1 MKKLT
6 TILFQYKIFPVL
18 MFLVSTG
25 LGILVITQNI
35 LIADFLA
42 KIIRHQFQG
51 LWIVLFILLGVL
63 FLRATVQF
71 LNQWLGD
78 TLAFKVKHMLRQ
90 RVIYKN
96 NGHPIGEQMTILT
109 ENIDGLAPF
118 YKSYLPQVFKSMM
131 VPLIIIIA
139 MFFIHFN
146 TALIM
151 LITAPFIPLFY
162 IIFGLKTRDESKDQM
177 TYLNQFSQRFLN
189 IAKGLVTL
197 KLFNRT
203 EQTEKHIYDD
213 STQFRTL
220 TMRILR
226 SAFLSG
232 LMLEFISMLGIGL
245 VALEATLSLVVF
257 HNIDFKTA
265 AIAII
270 LAPEFYNAIKDLGQA
285 FHTGKQSEGASDV
298 VFEFLEQPNNNNEF
312 LLKYEENQKPFIQLT
327 DISFRYDNSDR
338 LVLNDLNLEIYNG
351 DQIALV
357 GPSGAGKSTLTH
369 LIAGVYQP
377 TIGTISTNQR
387 DLNIG
392 ILSQQPYIFSAS
404 IKENITMFKDIENN
418 TIEEV
423 LDEVGLLDKVQS
435 FTKGINTII
444 GEGGEMLSGGQMR
457 RIELCRLLVMKPD
470 LVIFD
475 EPATGLDIQT
485 EHMIQN
491 VLFQHFKDTTMIV
504 IAHRDNTIRHLQRR
518 LYIENGRLIAD
529 DRNISVNIT
538 ENGRLIA
545 DDRNISVNITE
556 NGDDL

>member
-25 LGILVITQNI
+25 LGIIVITQNI

-63 FLRATVQF
+63 LLRATVQF

-298 VFEFLEQPNNNNEF
+298 VFEFLEQPNYNNEF

-327 DISFRYDNSDR
+327 DISFRYDDSDR
-338 LVLNDLNLEIYNG
+338 LVLNDLNLEIFKG

-404 IKENITMFKDIENN
+404 IKENITIFKDIENN

-529 DRNISVNIT
+529 DH
-538 ENGRLIA
+538 
-545 DDRNISVNITE
+545 NISVNITE

>member
-63 FLRATVQF
+63 LLRATVQF

-298 VFEFLEQPNNNNEF
+298 VFEFLEQPNYNNEF

-327 DISFRYDNSDR
+327 DISFRYDDSDR
-338 LVLNDLNLEIYNG
+338 LVLNDLNLEIFKG

-457 RIELCRLLVMKPD
+457 RIELRRLLVMKPD

-538 ENGRLIA
+538 ENG
-545 DDRNISVNITE
+545 
-556 NGDDL
+556 DDL

>member
-63 FLRATVQF
+63 LLRATVQF

-139 MFFIHFN
+139 MFFIHIN

-245 VALEATLSLVVF
+245 VALEATLNLVVF

-327 DISFRYDNSDR
+327 DISFRYDDSDR
-338 LVLNDLNLEIYNG
+338 LVLNDLNLEIFKG

-377 TIGTISTNQR
+377 TIGTISINQR
-387 DLNIG
+387 DLNRG

-418 TIEEV
+418 TVEEV

-435 FTKGINTII
+435 FTQGINTII

-491 VLFQHFKDTTMIV
+491 VLFQHFKGTTMIV

-538 ENGRLIA
+538 ENG
-545 DDRNISVNITE
+545 
-556 NGDDL
+556 DDL

>member
-25 LGILVITQNI
+25 LGIIVITQNI

-63 FLRATVQF
+63 LLRATVQF

-265 AIAII
+265 AIAIV

-298 VFEFLEQPNNNNEF
+298 VFEFLEQPNYNNEF

-327 DISFRYDNSDR
+327 DISFRYDDSDR
-338 LVLNDLNLEIYNG
+338 LVLNDLNLEIFKG

-538 ENGRLIA
+538 ENG
-545 DDRNISVNITE
+545 
-556 NGDDL
+556 DDL

>member
-63 FLRATVQF
+63 LLRATVQF

-139 MFFIHFN
+139 TFFIHIN

-245 VALEATLSLVVF
+245 VALEATLNLVVF

-327 DISFRYDNSDR
+327 DISFRYDDSDR
-338 LVLNDLNLEIYNG
+338 LVLNDLNLEIFKG

-377 TIGTISTNQR
+377 TIGTISINQR

-418 TIEEV
+418 TVEEV

-435 FTKGINTII
+435 FTQGINTII

-491 VLFQHFKDTTMIV
+491 VLFQHFKGTTMIV

-538 ENGRLIA
+538 ENG
-545 DDRNISVNITE
+545 
-556 NGDDL
+556 DDL

>member
-25 LGILVITQNI
+25 LGIIVITQNI

-42 KIIRHQFQG
+42 KIIRHQVQG

-63 FLRATVQF
+63 LLRATVQF

-298 VFEFLEQPNNNNEF
+298 VFEFLEQPNYNNEF

-327 DISFRYDNSDR
+327 DISFRYDDSDR
-338 LVLNDLNLEIYNG
+338 LVLNDLNLEIFKG

-538 ENGRLIA
+538 ENG
-545 DDRNISVNITE
+545 
-556 NGDDL
+556 DDL

>member
-18 MFLVSTG
+18 MFMVSTG

-63 FLRATVQF
+63 LLRATVQF

-327 DISFRYDNSDR
+327 DISFRYDDSDR
-338 LVLNDLNLEIYNG
+338 LVLNDLNLEIFKG

-377 TIGTISTNQR
+377 TIGTISTNKR

-435 FTKGINTII
+435 FAQGINTII

-538 ENGRLIA
+538 ENG
-545 DDRNISVNITE
+545 
-556 NGDDL
+556 DDL

>member
-63 FLRATVQF
+63 LLRATVQF

-298 VFEFLEQPNNNNEF
+298 VFEFLEQPNYNNEF

-327 DISFRYDNSDR
+327 DISFRYDDSDR
-338 LVLNDLNLEIYNG
+338 LVLNDLNLEIFKG

-518 LYIENGRLIAD
+518 LYIEN
-529 DRNISVNIT
+529 
-538 ENGRLIA
+538 ERLIA

>member
-63 FLRATVQF
+63 LLRATVQF

-435 FTKGINTII
+435 FTKDINTII

-538 ENGRLIA
+538 ENG
-545 DDRNISVNITE
+545 
-556 NGDDL
+556 DDL

>member
-63 FLRATVQF
+63 LLRATVQF

-298 VFEFLEQPNNNNEF
+298 VFEFLEQPNYNNEF

-327 DISFRYDNSDR
+327 DISFRYDDSDR
-338 LVLNDLNLEIYNG
+338 FVLNDLNLEIFKG

-538 ENGRLIA
+538 ENG
-545 DDRNISVNITE
+545 
-556 NGDDL
+556 DDL

>member
-63 FLRATVQF
+63 LLRATVQF

-232 LMLEFISMLGIGL
+232 LMLELISMLGIGL

-538 ENGRLIA
+538 ENG
-545 DDRNISVNITE
+545 
-556 NGDDL
+556 DDL

>member
-25 LGILVITQNI
+25 LGILVIAQNI

-63 FLRATVQF
+63 LLRATVQF

-245 VALEATLSLVVF
+245 VALEATLNLVVF

-327 DISFRYDNSDR
+327 DISFRYDDSDR
-338 LVLNDLNLEIYNG
+338 LVLNDLNLEIFKG

-377 TIGTISTNQR
+377 TIGTISINQR

-435 FTKGINTII
+435 FTQGINTII

-538 ENGRLIA
+538 ENG
-545 DDRNISVNITE
+545 
-556 NGDDL
+556 DDL

>member
-63 FLRATVQF
+63 LLRATVQF

-139 MFFIHFN
+139 MFFIHIN

-245 VALEATLSLVVF
+245 VALEATLNLVVF

-270 LAPEFYNAIKDLGQA
+270 LAPEFYNAIKELGQA

-327 DISFRYDNSDR
+327 DISFRYDDSDR
-338 LVLNDLNLEIYNG
+338 LVLNDLNLEIFKG

-377 TIGTISTNQR
+377 TIGTISINQR

-418 TIEEV
+418 TVEEV

-435 FTKGINTII
+435 FTQGINTII

-491 VLFQHFKDTTMIV
+491 VLFQHFKGTTMIV

-538 ENGRLIA
+538 ENG
-545 DDRNISVNITE
+545 
-556 NGDDL
+556 DDL

>member
-298 VFEFLEQPNNNNEF
+298 VFEFLEQPNYNNEF
-312 LLKYEENQKPFIQLT
+312 LLKYEENQQPFIQLT
-327 DISFRYDNSDR
+327 DISFRYDDSDR

-435 FTKGINTII
+435 FTQGINTII

-538 ENGRLIA
+538 ENG
-545 DDRNISVNITE
+545 
-556 NGDDL
+556 DDL

>member
-63 FLRATVQF
+63 LLRATVQF

-327 DISFRYDNSDR
+327 DISFRYDDSDR
-338 LVLNDLNLEIYNG
+338 LVLSDLNLEIFKG

-369 LIAGVYQP
+369 LIAVVYHP

-418 TIEEV
+418 IVEEV

-538 ENGRLIA
+538 ENG
-545 DDRNISVNITE
+545 
-556 NGDDL
+556 DDL

>member
-63 FLRATVQF
+63 LLRATVQF

-298 VFEFLEQPNNNNEF
+298 VFEFLEQPNYNNEF

-327 DISFRYDNSDR
+327 DISFRYDDSDR
-338 LVLNDLNLEIYNG
+338 LVLNDLNLEIFKG

-423 LDEVGLLDKVQS
+423 LDEVSLLDKVQS

-538 ENGRLIA
+538 ENG
-545 DDRNISVNITE
+545 
-556 NGDDL
+556 DDL

>member
-35 LIADFLA
+35 LIAYFLA

-63 FLRATVQF
+63 LLRATVQF

-298 VFEFLEQPNNNNEF
+298 VFEFLEQPNYNNEF

-327 DISFRYDNSDR
+327 DISFRYDDSDR
-338 LVLNDLNLEIYNG
+338 LVLNDLNLEIFKG

-538 ENGRLIA
+538 ENG
-545 DDRNISVNITE
+545 
-556 NGDDL
+556 DDL

>member
-63 FLRATVQF
+63 LLRATVQF

-457 RIELCRLLVMKPD
+457 RIELYRLLVMKPD

-538 ENGRLIA
+538 ENG
-545 DDRNISVNITE
+545 
-556 NGDDL
+556 DDL

>member
-63 FLRATVQF
+63 LLRATVQF

-118 YKSYLPQVFKSMM
+118 YKSYLPQVFKSMI

-327 DISFRYDNSDR
+327 DISFRYDDSDR
-338 LVLNDLNLEIYNG
+338 LVLNDLNLEIFKG

-418 TIEEV
+418 TVEEV

-491 VLFQHFKDTTMIV
+491 VLFQHFKSTTMIV

-518 LYIENGRLIAD
+518 LYIEK
-529 DRNISVNIT
+529 
-538 ENGRLIA
+538 GRLIA

>member
-25 LGILVITQNI
+25 LGIIVITQNI

-63 FLRATVQF
+63 LLRATVQF

-298 VFEFLEQPNNNNEF
+298 VFEFLEQPNYNNEF

-327 DISFRYDNSDR
+327 DISFRYDDSDR
-338 LVLNDLNLEIYNG
+338 LVLNDLNLEIFKG

-404 IKENITMFKDIENN
+404 IKEDITMFKDIENN

-538 ENGRLIA
+538 ENG
-545 DDRNISVNITE
+545 
-556 NGDDL
+556 DDL

>member
-6 TILFQYKIFPVL
+6 TILFRYKIFPVL

-63 FLRATVQF
+63 LLRATVQF

-245 VALEATLSLVVF
+245 VALEATLSLIVF

-327 DISFRYDNSDR
+327 DISFRYDDSDR
-338 LVLNDLNLEIYNG
+338 LVLNDLNLEIFKG

-418 TIEEV
+418 TVEEV

-491 VLFQHFKDTTMIV
+491 VLFQHFKSTTMIV

-518 LYIENGRLIAD
+518 LYIEK
-529 DRNISVNIT
+529 
-538 ENGRLIA
+538 GRLIA

>member
-63 FLRATVQF
+63 LLRATVQF

-327 DISFRYDNSDR
+327 DISFRYNNSDR

-369 LIAGVYQP
+369 LIAGVYRP

-404 IKENITMFKDIENN
+404 IKENITMFKDIENK
-418 TIEEV
+418 TVEEV

-504 IAHRDNTIRHLQRR
+504 IAHRDNAIRHLQRR

-538 ENGRLIA
+538 ENG
-545 DDRNISVNITE
+545 
-556 NGDDL
+556 DDL

>member
-35 LIADFLA
+35 LIAGFLA

-63 FLRATVQF
+63 LLRATVQF

-139 MFFIHFN
+139 MFFIHIN

-327 DISFRYDNSDR
+327 DISFRYDDSDR
-338 LVLNDLNLEIYNG
+338 LVLNDLNLEIFKG

-418 TIEEV
+418 TVEEV

-491 VLFQHFKDTTMIV
+491 VLFQHFKSTTMIV

-518 LYIENGRLIAD
+518 LYIEK
-529 DRNISVNIT
+529 
-538 ENGRLIA
+538 GRLIA

>member
-25 LGILVITQNI
+25 LGILVIAQNI

-63 FLRATVQF
+63 LLRATVQF

-245 VALEATLSLVVF
+245 VALEATLNLVVF

-327 DISFRYDNSDR
+327 DISFRYDDSDR
-338 LVLNDLNLEIYNG
+338 LVLNDLNLEIFKG

-377 TIGTISTNQR
+377 TIGTISINQR

-418 TIEEV
+418 TVEEV

-435 FTKGINTII
+435 LTQGINTII

-504 IAHRDNTIRHLQRR
+504 IAHRDNTIRHLQRH

-538 ENGRLIA
+538 ENG
-545 DDRNISVNITE
+545 
-556 NGDDL
+556 DDL

>member
-63 FLRATVQF
+63 LLRATVQF

-298 VFEFLEQPNNNNEF
+298 VFEFLEQPNYNNEF

-327 DISFRYDNSDR
+327 DLSFRYDDSDR
-338 LVLNDLNLEIYNG
+338 LVLNDLNLEIFKG

-538 ENGRLIA
+538 ENG
-545 DDRNISVNITE
+545 
-556 NGDDL
+556 DDL

>member
-25 LGILVITQNI
+25 LGIIVITQNI

-63 FLRATVQF
+63 LLRATVQF

-146 TALIM
+146 TVLIM

-298 VFEFLEQPNNNNEF
+298 VFEFLEQPNYNNEF

-327 DISFRYDNSDR
+327 DISFRYDDSDR
-338 LVLNDLNLEIYNG
+338 LVLNDLNLEIFKG

-538 ENGRLIA
+538 ENG
-545 DDRNISVNITE
+545 
-556 NGDDL
+556 DDL

>member
-25 LGILVITQNI
+25 LGIIVITQNI

-63 FLRATVQF
+63 LLRATVQF

-298 VFEFLEQPNNNNEF
+298 VFEFLEQPNYNNEF

-327 DISFRYDNSDR
+327 DISFRYDDSDR
-338 LVLNDLNLEIYNG
+338 LVLNDLNLEIFKG

-404 IKENITMFKDIENN
+404 IKENITIFKDIENN

-538 ENGRLIA
+538 ENG
-545 DDRNISVNITE
+545 
-556 NGDDL
+556 DDL

>member
-6 TILFQYKIFPVL
+6 TLLFQYKIFPVL

-35 LIADFLA
+35 LIADFLD

-63 FLRATVQF
+63 LLRATVQF

-298 VFEFLEQPNNNNEF
+298 VFEFLEQPNYNNEF

-327 DISFRYDNSDR
+327 DISFRYDDSDR
-338 LVLNDLNLEIYNG
+338 LVLNDLNLEIFKG

-529 DRNISVNIT
+529 DC
-538 ENGRLIA
+538 
-545 DDRNISVNITE
+545 NISVNITE

>member
-63 FLRATVQF
+63 LLRATVQF

-162 IIFGLKTRDESKDQM
+162 IIFGLKTRDESKAQM

-298 VFEFLEQPNNNNEF
+298 VFEFLEQPNYNNEF

-327 DISFRYDNSDR
+327 DISFRYDDSDR
-338 LVLNDLNLEIYNG
+338 LVLNDLNLEIFKG

-470 LVIFD
+470 FVIFD

-538 ENGRLIA
+538 ENG
-545 DDRNISVNITE
+545 
-556 NGDDL
+556 DDL

>member
-25 LGILVITQNI
+25 LGILVIAQNI

-63 FLRATVQF
+63 LLRATVQF

-245 VALEATLSLVVF
+245 VALEATLNLVVF

-327 DISFRYDNSDR
+327 DISFRYDDSDR
-338 LVLNDLNLEIYNG
+338 LVLNDLNLEIFKG

-377 TIGTISTNQR
+377 TIGTISINQR

-418 TIEEV
+418 TVEEV

-435 FTKGINTII
+435 FTQGINTII

-504 IAHRDNTIRHLQRR
+504 IAHRDNTIRFLQRR

-538 ENGRLIA
+538 ENG
-545 DDRNISVNITE
+545 
-556 NGDDL
+556 DDL

>member
-25 LGILVITQNI
+25 LGIIVITQNI

-63 FLRATVQF
+63 LLRATVQF

-220 TMRILR
+220 TMCILR

-298 VFEFLEQPNNNNEF
+298 VFEFLEQPNYNNEF

-327 DISFRYDNSDR
+327 DISFRYDDSDR
-338 LVLNDLNLEIYNG
+338 LVLNDLNLEIFKG

-538 ENGRLIA
+538 ENG
-545 DDRNISVNITE
+545 
-556 NGDDL
+556 DDL

>member
-6 TILFQYKIFPVL
+6 TLLFQYKIFPVL

-35 LIADFLA
+35 LIADFLD

-63 FLRATVQF
+63 LLRATVQF

-298 VFEFLEQPNNNNEF
+298 VFEFLEQPNYNNEF

-327 DISFRYDNSDR
+327 DISFRYDDSDR
-338 LVLNDLNLEIYNG
+338 LVLNDLNLEIFKG

-491 VLFQHFKDTTMIV
+491 VLFQHFKDTMMIV

-538 ENGRLIA
+538 ENG
-545 DDRNISVNITE
+545 
-556 NGDDL
+556 DDL

>member
-6 TILFQYKIFPVL
+6 TLLFQYKIFPVL

-35 LIADFLA
+35 LIADFLD

-63 FLRATVQF
+63 LLRATVQF

-146 TALIM
+146 TALTM

-298 VFEFLEQPNNNNEF
+298 VFEFLEQPNYNNEF

-327 DISFRYDNSDR
+327 DISFRYDDSDR
-338 LVLNDLNLEIYNG
+338 LVLNDLNLEIFKG

-538 ENGRLIA
+538 ENG
-545 DDRNISVNITE
+545 
-556 NGDDL
+556 DDL

>member
-63 FLRATVQF
+63 LLRATVQF

-109 ENIDGLAPF
+109 ENINGLAPF
-118 YKSYLPQVFKSMM
+118 YKSYFPQVFKSMM

-139 MFFIHFN
+139 MFFIHIN

-312 LLKYEENQKPFIQLT
+312 LLKYEENQNPFIQLT
-327 DISFRYDNSDR
+327 DISFRYDDSDR
-338 LVLNDLNLEIYNG
+338 LVLNDLNLEIFKG

-377 TIGTISTNQR
+377 TIGTISTNKR

-418 TIEEV
+418 TVEEV

-435 FTKGINTII
+435 FTQGINTII

-538 ENGRLIA
+538 ENG
-545 DDRNISVNITE
+545 
-556 NGDDL
+556 DDL

>member
-63 FLRATVQF
+63 LLRATVQF

-109 ENIDGLAPF
+109 ENINGLAPF

-139 MFFIHFN
+139 MFFIHIN

-285 FHTGKQSEGASDV
+285 FHTGKQSEGARDV

-312 LLKYEENQKPFIQLT
+312 LLKYEENQNPFIQLT
-327 DISFRYDNSDR
+327 DISFRYDDSDR
-338 LVLNDLNLEIYNG
+338 LVLNDLNLEIFKG

-377 TIGTISTNQR
+377 TIGTISTNKR

-418 TIEEV
+418 TVEEV

-435 FTKGINTII
+435 FTQGINTII

-538 ENGRLIA
+538 ENG
-545 DDRNISVNITE
+545 
-556 NGDDL
+556 DDL

>member
-25 LGILVITQNI
+25 LGIIVITQNI

-63 FLRATVQF
+63 LLRATVQF

-298 VFEFLEQPNNNNEF
+298 VFEFLEQPNYNNEF

-327 DISFRYDNSDR
+327 DISFRYDDSDR
-338 LVLNDLNLEIYNG
+338 LVLNDLNLEIFKG

-418 TIEEV
+418 TIEEA

-538 ENGRLIA
+538 ENG
-545 DDRNISVNITE
+545 
-556 NGDDL
+556 DDL

>member
-63 FLRATVQF
+63 LLRATVQF

-220 TMRILR
+220 TMRILL

-538 ENGRLIA
+538 ENG
-545 DDRNISVNITE
+545 
-556 NGDDL
+556 DDL

>member
-18 MFLVSTG
+18 MFMVSTG

-63 FLRATVQF
+63 LLRATVQF

-327 DISFRYDNSDR
+327 DISFRYDDSDR
-338 LVLNDLNLEIYNG
+338 LVLNDLNLEIFKG

-377 TIGTISTNQR
+377 TIGTISTNKR

-404 IKENITMFKDIENN
+404 IKENITMVKDIENN

-435 FTKGINTII
+435 FTQGINTII

-538 ENGRLIA
+538 ENG
-545 DDRNISVNITE
+545 
-556 NGDDL
+556 DDL